1 MSALLS
7 TLLSVASMSALSSA
21 VVPGNKS
28 GIVLLVLG
36 GKGTP
41 GMFDSVLACLMSQ
54 GQGLTFWECLLE
66 ALHA

>member
-1 MSALLS
+1 MEVVFGYVFICKPQWNYLS
-7 TLLSVASMSALSSA
+7 WRLAF

-41 GMFDSVLACLMSQ
+41 GMFNPVL
-54 GQGLTFWECLLE
+54 
-66 ALHA
+66 